1 MYEEFWGHFGLCR
14 NPFQVSPNPE
24 SFYSTPAHDEV
35 LLQLVSRIEARQ
47 GIQVLTGEAGT
58 GKTLVLRYLLE
69 WLRRYRYSTAY
80 IFHPLFRSTDLLELI
95 LADFAVPCRSRS
107 KKELL
112 QTLKNWL
119 FDRHRMGDCPVI
131 IIDEAQA
138 LKSTTLRKLGALLK
152 LEVQG
157 ARVVQ
162 LVLAGQPKL
171 ERKLNR
177 PKLAWLRSQ
186 LMYQCKLPALTASET
201 AGYIL
206 SRLTS
211 AGTAAGAFAEES
223 VHEVFRHSRG
233 VPRLINLLCEHALLA
248 AYADRR
254 TTVVANDVL
263 RAAQYFDVCEDA
275 ENGREKTPAGP
286 FGSLVPFPRPLE
298 APTEAIRGAN
308 PEVPCLPVETAPVAR
323 GRSVPA
329 ASAAAVVA
337 VPEARAPVIEPE
349 APPVCRDCHTLVV
362 TVRSASVLIPEF
374 AASRHGGEVA
384 SRIHIHGGSRQEITL
399 ALDPTPSRSVPES
412 VVEVGPAVA
421 ATAEAAPVA
430 AVARR
435 DSASSTALARKAPAS
450 RTSPAM
456 PRTQSVAVG
465 RAHPPSARLQTAA
478 KTKLP
483 CEPLLALPRP
493 VRIAASKAPTAPPKR
508 VHFRDRAVVVRL
520 VRTKRLVAQYC
531 RGVSKSLLRDGRALS
546 HECSLWLAKPVDRRG
561 MSAIGRRALVAAS
574 AWLRTPL
581 R

>member
-1 MYEEFWGHFGLCR
+1 MYEEFLGHFGLCR
-14 NPFQVSPNPE
+14 NPFQVSPNPA
-24 SFYSTPAHDEV
+24 SFYSTSAHDEV

-47 GIQVLTGEAGT
+47 GFQVLTGEAGT
-58 GKTLVLRYLLE
+58 GKTIVLRYLLE
-69 WLRRYRYSTAY
+69 WLRKYRYSTAY
-80 IFHPLFRSTDLLELI
+80 IFHPLLRSTDLLELI

-112 QTLKNWL
+112 LTLKNWL
-119 FDRHRMGDCPVI
+119 FDRHRVGDCPVI

-138 LKSTTLRKLGALLK
+138 LSSRTLRKLGALLK

-223 VHEVFRHSRG
+223 VHEVFQHSRG

-254 TTVVANDVL
+254 TTVVPNDVL

-298 APTEAIRGAN
+298 AAAEAIRGAN
-308 PEVPCLPVETAPVAR
+308 PEAPSLTVETAPDAH

-329 ASAAAVVA
+329 ASAAAVVE

-349 APPVCRDCHTLVV
+349 APPVCRDCDTLVV
-362 TVRSASVLIPEF
+362 TVRSVSVLIPEF
-374 AASRHGGEVA
+374 ATSRYGGEVA
-384 SRIHIHGGSRQEITL
+384 SRMQDNEGSQPAVTL
-399 ALDPTPSRSVPES
+399 AFEPTPSRSVPES

-421 ATAEAAPVA
+421 GKVEAAPVA
-430 AVARR
+430 AVALR
-435 DSASSTALARKAPAS
+435 DSPSSAALARKAPAS

-456 PRTQSVAVG
+456 PRTRPVAVS
-465 RAHPPSARLQTAA
+465 RAHPPSARLRTAA
-478 KTKLP
+478 KTNLL
-483 CEPLLALPRP
+483 CERLLALPRLIR
-493 VRIAASKAPTAPPKR
+493 VALSKVPTGPPKP

-520 VRTKRLVAQYC
+520 VRTKTLVVQYC
-531 RGVSKSLLRDGRALS
+531 RGVSKSLIHDGRAFS
-546 HECSLWLAKPVDRRG
+546 HACSLWLAKPVDRRG